1 MKSIQIGLLG
11 FGTVGSGAY
20 RILTDNAAHIAG
32 KAGARLEVKRI
43 LVRDASKKRR
53 AGFDGAKLTTDPSV
67 ILDDPEIDIVV
78 EVMGGI
84 EPAESYLLKAMEAGK
99 SVVTA
104 NKDLIADRGPKL
116 RESAIRNSV
125 DLLFE
130 ASVAGGLPIIR
141 PLQHCLAAN
150 RIHEILGII
159 NGTTNYILT
168 AMSSGD
174 SDFGAMLREA
184 QEKGYAEAD
193 PTADVEGH
201 DAARKIAI
209 LASIA
214 FGAGVTSGDVF
225 VEGIS
230 RICRE
235 DILYARDLGYA
246 VKLLGIARD
255 TAEGIEVRVHPC
267 FIPRQHPLASVND
280 VYNAVFVKSDAA
292 GETMF
297 FGRGA
302 GSLPTGSAVV
312 ADIIEAARHRK
323 AGTAGLPGI
332 GIERKPLKKMA
343 DIRSRYYLR
352 FQAVDR
358 PGVLAAIA
366 GALGENAVSIA
377 SALQTKTDGRTAE
390 IVMVT
395 HDVREGDIQASV
407 ERIRG
412 LSVTAGFSN
421 LIRLME

>member
-1 MKSIQIGLLG
+1 
-11 FGTVGSGAY
+11 
-20 RILTDNAAHIAG
+20 
-32 KAGARLEVKRI
+32 
-43 LVRDASKKRR
+43 
-53 AGFDGAKLTTDPSV
+53 
-67 ILDDPEIDIVV
+67 
-78 EVMGGI
+78 
-84 EPAESYLLKAMEAGK
+84 
-99 SVVTA
+99 
-104 NKDLIADRGPKL
+104 
-116 RESAIRNSV
+116 
-125 DLLFE
+125 
-130 ASVAGGLPIIR
+130 
-141 PLQHCLAAN
+141 
-150 RIHEILGII
+150 
-159 NGTTNYILT
+159 
-168 AMSSGD
+168 MSSGD

-358 PGVLAAIA
+358 PGVLAANRRRP
-366 GALGENAVSIA
+366 GRERRQYRLRSSDE
-377 SALQTKTDGRTAE
+377 DGRT
-390 IVMVT
+390 
-395 HDVREGDIQASV
+395 DSGDRHGHA
-407 ERIRG
+407 
-412 LSVTAGFSN
+412 
-421 LIRLME
+421 

>member
-1 MKSIQIGLLG
+1 MKNIQIGLLG

-20 RILTDNAAHIAG
+20 RILADNAAHISG
-32 KAGARLEVKRI
+32 KAGAGLEVKSI
-43 LVRDASKKRR
+43 LVRDASKKR
-53 AGFDGAKLTTDPSV
+53 GSDIDGALLTTDPSV
-67 ILDDPEIDIVV
+67 LLDDPDIDIIV

-84 EPAESYLLKAMEAGK
+84 DPAKGYLLEAMGAGK

-104 NKDLIADRGPKL
+104 NKDLISDHGPEL
-116 RESAIRNSV
+116 REAAIRNSV

-150 RIHEILGII
+150 RVREILGII

-168 AMSSGD
+168 GMSLGD
-174 SDFGAMLREA
+174 SDFDAMLREA
-184 QEKGYAEAD
+184 RKNGYAEAD
-193 PTADVEGH
+193 PTADVDGH

-214 FGAGVTSGDVF
+214 FGARVTSSDVY

-230 RICRE
+230 RIGRE
-235 DILYARDLGYA
+235 DIVYARDLGYA

-255 TAEGIEVRVHPC
+255 TENGIEVRVHPC

-280 VYNAVFVKSDAA
+280 VYNAVFVKSDAV
-292 GETMF
+292 GDTMF

-312 ADIIEAARHRK
+312 ADIIEAARHK
-323 AGTAGLPGI
+323 VAGTAGLPGI

-343 DIRSRYYLR
+343 AIRCRYYLR
-352 FQAVDR
+352 FQVDDR

-366 GALGENAVSIA
+366 GVLGENSVSIA

-390 IVMVT
+390 IVLVT
-395 HDVREGDIQASV
+395 YEVREGDLQAAV
-407 ERIRG
+407 ERIRK
-412 LSVTAGFSN
+412 LPMAASVSSI
-421 LIRLME
+421 IRLME